1 MTEYFKDV
9 DHDEAKRRLNNY
21 YACMQRCDDYTR
33 FKNEQST
40 YSKMLREFYAR
51 FYPEK
56 QNDN

>member
-21 YACMQRCDDYTR
+21 CISMHHCDDHTR

-40 YSKMLREFYAR
+40 YSKMLHEFNVR
-51 FYPEK
+51 FSAEN
-56 QNDN
+56 QNGD

>member
-21 YACMQRCDDYTR
+21 CISMHHCDDSAR
-33 FKNEQST
+33 FKNEHST
-40 YSKMLREFYAR
+40 YLKMLQEFYAR

>member
-9 DHDEAKRRLNNY
+9 DHDDAKRRLNNY
-21 YACMQRCDDYTR
+21 YVRMQRCDDYTR

-40 YSKMLREFYAR
+40 YSKMLQEFYAR

>member
-21 YACMQRCDDYTR
+21 YVRMQRCDDYTR

-40 YSKMLREFYAR
+40 YSKNVAGVLCSFLSGET
-51 FYPEK
+51 K
-56 QNDN
+56 

>member
-21 YACMQRCDDYTR
+21 YVCMQHCDDHTR

-40 YSKMLREFYAR
+40 YSKMLHEFNIR
-51 FYPEK
+51 FSTEN
-56 QNDN
+56 QNDD